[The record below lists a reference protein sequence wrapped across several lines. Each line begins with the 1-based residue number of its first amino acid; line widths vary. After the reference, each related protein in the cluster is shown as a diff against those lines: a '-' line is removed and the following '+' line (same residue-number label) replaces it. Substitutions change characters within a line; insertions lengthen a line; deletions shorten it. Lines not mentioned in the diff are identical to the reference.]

1 MNVVGQEHHSLSTSM
16 DPSSYWDTLAPRW
29 DALLTDGSAYVNHQE
44 TFRRFH
50 WFLKRALKIG
60 NRTKS
65 YRLLD
70 LACGTGE
77 ASWPLW
83 KRVASVTFM
92 DRSPTMLRTARNKYP
107 KGLFVRG
114 DVSALPF
121 LDAEFDVVVSR
132 GAALSQLADDRVSC
146 ALEHVWRTL
155 RPQGYF
161 LFDFVTDVSLWP
173 APEGVFLQAWKR
185 PDAEALIKAHLPG
198 ATILAYDGTDAHAV
212 NRVLVRKG

>member
-1 MNVVGQEHHSLSTSM
+1 M
-16 DPSSYWDTLAPRW
+16 DPSQSFWEEAAPKW
-29 DALLTDGSAYVNHQE
+29 DALLTDAGAFVNHQE
-44 TFRRFH
+44 SSRRFH

-70 LACGTGE
+70 LGCGTGE

-92 DRSPTMLRTARNKYP
+92 DRSPSMLRLARNKYP
-107 KGLFVRG
+107 KGIFVRG
-114 DVSALPF
+114 DAAALPF

-132 GAALSQLADDRVSC
+132 GSLLSQLDPDLVPQALDHLWRV
-146 ALEHVWRTL
+146 L

-161 LFDFVTDVSLWP
+161 FFDFLTDTTAWP
-173 APEGVFLQAWKR
+173 CPATVYRTGWRRREM
-185 PDAEALIKAHLPG
+185 EAMLRARLPG
-198 ATILAYDGTDAHAV
+198 ASILAYDGTDAHAV
-212 NRVLVRKG
+212 NRILIRKS

>member
-1 MNVVGQEHHSLSTSM
+1 M
-16 DPSSYWDTLAPRW
+16 DPSLPFWEETAPKW
-29 DALLTDGSAYVNHQE
+29 DALLTDANAFMNHQE
-44 TFRRFH
+44 SARRFH

-92 DRSPTMLRTARNKYP
+92 DRSPAMLRLARNKHP
-107 KGLFVRG
+107 KGIFVRG
-114 DVSALPF
+114 DASALPF

-132 GAALSQLADDRVSC
+132 GAVFSQLDRDLVPQ
-146 ALEHVWRTL
+146 ALEHLWRVL
-155 RPQGYF
+155 RPQGYV
-161 LFDFVTDVSLWP
+161 LFDFLTDPEAWP
-173 APEGVFLQAWKR
+173 CPMPVYRSGWRRPEM
-185 PDAEALIKAHLPG
+185 EALLRARLPG
-198 ATILAYDGTDAHAV
+198 VSILAYDGTDAHAV
-212 NRVLVRKG
+212 NRILIRKT

>member
-1 MNVVGQEHHSLSTSM
+1 M
-16 DPSSYWDTLAPRW
+16 DPSLPFWEEAAPKW
-29 DALLTDGSAYVNHQE
+29 DALLTDATAFVNHQE
-44 TFRRFH
+44 SARRFH

-92 DRSPTMLRTARNKYP
+92 DRSPAMMRLARNKYP
-107 KGLFVRG
+107 KGIFVRG
-114 DVSALPF
+114 DAAALPF

-132 GAALSQLADDRVSC
+132 CAVLSQLDRDLVPQ
-146 ALEHVWRTL
+146 ALEHLLRVL
-155 RPQGYF
+155 RPQG
-161 LFDFVTDVSLWP
+161 
-173 APEGVFLQAWKR
+173 
-185 PDAEALIKAHLPG
+185 
-198 ATILAYDGTDAHAV
+198 
-212 NRVLVRKG
+212 

>member
-1 MNVVGQEHHSLSTSM
+1 M
-16 DPSSYWDTLAPRW
+16 DPSLAFWEEAAPRW
-29 DALLTDGSAYVNHQE
+29 DALLTDSGAFVNHQE
-44 TFRRFH
+44 ASRRFH

-92 DRSPTMLRTARNKYP
+92 DRSPAMLRLARNKYP
-107 KGLFVRG
+107 KGIFVRG
-114 DVSALPF
+114 DAAALPF

-132 GAALSQLADDRVSC
+132 GAVLSQLDRDQVPT
-146 ALEHVWRTL
+146 ALDHLWRVL
-155 RPQGYF
+155 RPQGSI
-161 LFDFVTDVSLWP
+161 LFDFLTEPTSVQCPTPVYRTGWRR
-173 APEGVFLQAWKR
+173 PEM
-185 PDAEALIKAHLPG
+185 EALLRARLPG
-198 ATILAYDGTDAHAV
+198 VAILAYDGTDAHAV
-212 NRVLVRKG
+212 NRILIRKP

>member
-1 MNVVGQEHHSLSTSM
+1 M
-16 DPSSYWDTLAPRW
+16 DPSLPYWDDVAPRW
-29 DALLTDGSAYVNHQE
+29 DALLGDSNAFMNYQE
-44 TFRRFH
+44 SFRRFH

-83 KRVASVTFM
+83 KRVASVTFL
-92 DRSPTMLRTARNKYP
+92 DRSPSMLRAARNKYP
-107 KGLFVRG
+107 KGIFVRG
-114 DVSALPF
+114 DAASLPF

-132 GAALSQLADDRVSC
+132 GAVLSQLDTDRIEAAC
-146 ALEHVWRTL
+146 AHVWRIL

-161 LFDFVTDVSLWP
+161 FFDFVTDPKLVQ
-173 APEGVFLQAWKR
+173 APEGVYRTGWRRKE
-185 PDAEALIKAHLPG
+185 AEAMLLHSLPG
-198 ATILAYDGTDAHAV
+198 ATILAYDGTEAHAF
-212 NRVLVRKG
+212 NRILVRKP

>member
-1 MNVVGQEHHSLSTSM
+1 M
-16 DPSSYWDTLAPRW
+16 DPSLAFWDGIAPRW
-29 DALLTDGSAYVNHQE
+29 DALLTDAGAFPNHQE
-44 TFRRFH
+44 ASRRFH

-92 DRSPTMLRTARNKYP
+92 DRSPIMLRLARNKYP
-107 KGLFVRG
+107 KGIFVRG
-114 DVSALPF
+114 DLAALPF

-132 GAALSQLADDRVSC
+132 GAAISQIDRDLVPP
-146 ALEHVWRTL
+146 ALEHLWRVL
-155 RPQGYF
+155 RPQGHV
-161 LFDFVTDVSLWP
+161 LFDFLTDASAWP
-173 APEGVFLQAWKR
+173 TPSNLARAAWRRPEM
-185 PDAEALIKAHLPG
+185 EAMLKARLPG
-198 ATILAYDGTDAHAV
+198 CVIAAYDGTDAHAV
-212 NRVLVRKG
+212 NRVLIRKG

>member
-1 MNVVGQEHHSLSTSM
+1 M
-16 DPSSYWDTLAPRW
+16 DPSQSFWEEAAPSW
-29 DALLTDGSAYVNHQE
+29 DALLTDAGAFVNHQE
-44 TFRRFH
+44 SSRRFH

-92 DRSPTMLRTARNKYP
+92 DRSPSMLRLARNKYP
-107 KGLFVRG
+107 KGIFVRG
-114 DVSALPF
+114 DAASLPF

-132 GAALSQLADDRVSC
+132 GALLSQIDPELVPA
-146 ALEHVWRTL
+146 ALGHLWRIL
-155 RPQGYF
+155 RPQGYV
-161 LFDFVTDVSLWP
+161 LFDFLTDPSVWPCP
-173 APEGVFLQAWKR
+173 APVFRSGWRR
-185 PDAEALIKAHLPG
+185 PEMEALLRARLPG
-198 ATILAYDGTDAHAV
+198 ASILAYDGTDAHAV
-212 NRVLVRKG
+212 NRILIRKG

>member
-1 MNVVGQEHHSLSTSM
+1 M
-16 DPSSYWDTLAPRW
+16 DPSIPYWEETAPSW
-29 DALLTDGSAYVNHQE
+29 DALLVDAGAFPNHQE
-44 TFRRFH
+44 ASRRFH

-92 DRSPTMLRTARNKYP
+92 DRSPTMLRLARNKYP
-107 KGLFVRG
+107 KGIFVRG
-114 DVSALPF
+114 DLAALPF

-132 GAALSQLADDRVSC
+132 GAALSQIDRDVVPK
-146 ALEHVWRTL
+146 ALEQLWRIL
-155 RPQGYF
+155 RPQGYV
-161 LFDFVTDVSLWP
+161 LFDFLTSEAAWP
-173 APEGVFLQAWKR
+173 SPLPLARAAWRRPEM
-185 PDAEALIKAHLPG
+185 EAMLKARLPG
-198 ATILAYDGTDAHAV
+198 VSILAYDGTDAHAL
-212 NRVLVRKG
+212 NRVLIRKG